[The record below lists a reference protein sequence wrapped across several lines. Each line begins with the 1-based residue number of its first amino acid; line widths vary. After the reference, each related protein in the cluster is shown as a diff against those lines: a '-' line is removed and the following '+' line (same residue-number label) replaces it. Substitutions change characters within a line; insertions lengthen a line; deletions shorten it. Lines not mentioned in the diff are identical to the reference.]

1 MSPSFRGSEPPTGFT
16 SFFFALHICW
26 GGGGGREQGTGR
38 GDVIVSERSGL
49 ELWSRSLQFSFA

>member
-1 MSPSFRGSEPPTGFT
+1 MSASFRGSEPPTGFT

-26 GGGGGREQGTGR
+26 GGGGKGTGR
-38 GDVIVSERSGL
+38 GDVIASERSGL